1 MLAFPDFTTSAYR
14 LVFPTLIC
22 VGNERAFLH
31 DVRTGSLVQMINL
44 NIQTPSSV
52 DLSEW
57 HVFVCKHDVL
67 HVFSQESG
75 LEVLHV
81 PACATVRCSLRVE
94 DPSLLPGDWF
104 IAPLSVCL
112 PWSRRISL
120 SKVFCW
126 CVRSY
131 FFHSL
136 ISYSTCLQGLDLV
149 VLSETHRVVFVR
161 DFERIC
167 CGETTFEQRIYA
179 TILISST
186 VVFVWQPSQSE
197 QCLR

>member
-1 MLAFPDFTTSAYR
+1 
-14 LVFPTLIC
+14 
-22 VGNERAFLH
+22 
-31 DVRTGSLVQMINL
+31 MINL

-120 SKVFCW
+120 SKVYCW

-131 FFHSL
+131 PQTLHSL
-136 ISYSTCLQGLDLV
+136 IAHVSRDGRDLV

-167 CGETTFEQRIYA
+167 CGETTFEQTGLVLGLRPEDLCYYLDFEQGRVCVETLSIG
-179 TILISST
+179 TMSEVREGSCWVTPISWT
-186 VVFVWQPSQSE
+186 SQVARLFS
-197 QCLR
+197 